1 MREKWVGTL
10 SDDFAVTRAMNEAGL
25 PIYFVPQALTA
36 SVGNCTLRE
45 LFDFT
50 NRQMKITRV
59 YAPHLWMLSFFGSAV
74 FTVVMLTALLIV
86 AFSRQNDF
94 DVYFSITALSLVS
107 FFSIGKSRLR
117 MKAIEMVL
125 SERWPQVRRQHF
137 TQNTM
142 WLVSPALF
150 LINCVAALLSRRMTW
165 RGIRYELKSPTETVI
180 IAD

>member
-1 MREKWVGTL
+1 
-10 SDDFAVTRAMNEAGL
+10 
-25 PIYFVPQALTA
+25 
-36 SVGNCTLRE
+36 
-45 LFDFT
+45 
-50 NRQMKITRV
+50 
-59 YAPHLWMLSFFGSAV
+59 
-74 FTVVMLTALLIV
+74 
-86 AFSRQNDF
+86 
-94 DVYFSITALSLVS
+94 
-107 FFSIGKSRLR
+107 